1 MLCNINRRIRKTTMT
16 VATAVSRWDGNWQ
29 GHGMLGRFRN
39 FWNNNSAAELA
50 KYPTVLNDGML
61 GRFRNFRNKKSAAE
75 LAKYPT
81 VLNDA
86 HL

>member
-1 MLCNINRRIRKTTMT
+1 
-16 VATAVSRWDGNWQ
+16 
-29 GHGMLGRFRN
+29 MLGRFRN

-61 GRFRNFRNKKSAAE
+61 GRFRNFRNNNSAAE